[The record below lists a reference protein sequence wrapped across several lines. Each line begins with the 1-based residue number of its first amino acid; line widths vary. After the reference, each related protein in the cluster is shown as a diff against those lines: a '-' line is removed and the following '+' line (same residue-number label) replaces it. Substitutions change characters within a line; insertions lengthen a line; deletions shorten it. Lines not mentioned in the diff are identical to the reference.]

1 MRILTLEEMAAV
13 SGGGGLDS
21 PGKSDAGYGGN
32 SGWGGRAGAAAGSV
46 AGGTAGLL

>member
-21 PGKSDAGYGGN
+21 PSKSDAGYGGR
-32 SGWGGRAGAAAGSV
+32 SGATGR
-46 AGGTAGLL
+46 